1 MAATDPHPTAPVP
14 TAPVQTGHAAR
25 GGRASLVVVV
35 LLALAPLIASAAGAD
50 YLVALT
56 TRIAIW
62 GLAAAS
68 LQMLIGAAGLPS
80 LGHGAFVGIGAYA
93 VGIAFHHAQ
102 GMDGALGF
110 LAGGGADDL
119 LVTLPVAA
127 LAAALIAL
135 PIGAISLRT
144 SGAYFIMITLAFS
157 QMLYFVT
164 VAFADYGGEDG
175 LSLWS
180 RNTVA
185 GLDTGDA
192 IVFHYICLG
201 LLALWLGVAHRIA
214 GSRYGLVLA
223 AARDDDRRL
232 RALGRSP
239 YGLRLAAFMAAAAVA
254 GVAGALNAN
263 LIGFVSPT
271 PLAWTTSG
279 ELMVM
284 VVLGGAATPAGAVI
298 GAAIMVV
305 LEEMLG
311 RWTEH
316 WAAILGPM
324 LVLAAIFNRGGV
336 LGSLSRI
343 GGRLWGG
350 GRR

>member
-1 MAATDPHPTAPVP
+1 MHIGARASAP
-14 TAPVQTGHAAR
+14 AR
-25 GGRASLVVVV
+25 GGRAALVLIV
-35 LLALAPLIASAAGAD
+35 LLALAPLVAEAAGAG
-50 YLVALT
+50 YLVSLT

-68 LQMLIGAAGLPS
+68 LQLLIGGAGLPS

-93 VGIAFHHAQ
+93 VGVAFHHAQ

-110 LAGGGADDL
+110 LAGAGADSL
-119 LVTLPVAA
+119 LVTLPAA
-127 LAAALIAL
+127 AVAAALIAL
-135 PIGAISLRT
+135 PIGAVSLRT
-144 SGAYFIMITLAFS
+144 GGAYFIMITLAFS

-164 VAFADYGGEDG
+164 IAFADYGGEDG
-175 LSLWS
+175 LSMWS
-180 RNTVA
+180 RNTA
-185 GLDTGDA
+185 AIGGLGLDTGDDL
-192 IVFHYICLG
+192 VFHWICVALLG
-201 LLALWLGVAHRIA
+201 LWLGIAHRIS

-223 AARDDDRRL
+223 AARDDERRL

-239 YGLRLAAFMAAAAVA
+239 YGLRLAAFVTAAAVA

-284 VVLGGAATPAGAVI
+284 VVLGGAATPAGAVA

-336 LGSLSRI
+336 TGTLARAWSRI
-343 GGRLWGG
+343 RRRGRP
-350 GRR
+350 